1 MADVFKQNHKPTHN
15 SFVFFGENNKI
26 SFFSVLN
33 CGPVPLVSFR
43 FGAKQKFL
51 IRKYDTQTRTKTE
64 F

>member
-1 MADVFKQNHKPTHN
+1 
-15 SFVFFGENNKI
+15 
-26 SFFSVLN
+26 LN

-43 FGAKQKFL
+43 FGAKQKLL